1 MLSIESPLGKAI
13 YKHKLGEEFFI
24 DSPDG
29 EYTVK
34 IEKIE
39 A

>member
-13 YKHKLGEEFFI
+13 YKHKLGEELSI
-24 DSPDG
+24 PSPDG

-34 IEKIE
+34 TEKIE